1 MPSAA
6 VKVILAAP
14 AWAERPADF
23 LQRFESQARGEDASF
38 RASAE
43 RGRSWFDR
51 RHGGDWSCSSC
62 HTGDP
67 STKGRHE
74 VTGKAIAPMAP
85 AVNPERLSSERQV
98 RKWFRRNC
106 KDVLGR
112 ACSAAEKADVVAWL
126 IAAGA
131 PTGARR

>member
-1 MPSAA
+1 
-6 VKVILAAP
+6 
-14 AWAERPADF
+14 
-23 LQRFESQARGEDASF
+23 
-38 RASAE
+38 
-43 RGRSWFDR
+43 
-51 RHGGDWSCSSC
+51 
-62 HTGDP
+62 
-67 STKGRHE
+67 
-74 VTGKAIAPMAP
+74 MAP